1 MIKKKE
7 FSEMWEKQGWID
19 RDEICAI
26 LGMANA
32 PTVIKK
38 LKKMRLPHIV
48 IPCESSENPESHARC
63 LFYREHVE
71 MIAKDKVATEK
82 PSGNDQE
89 IRLKK
94 LEALI
99 NKIAQD
105 LGVE

>member
-7 FSEMWEKQGWID
+7 FSEMWERQGWID
-19 RDEICAI
+19 RNEISKI
-26 LGMANA
+26 LGLANA

-48 IPCESSENPESHARC
+48 IPCENSDNPESHARC

-71 MIAKDKVATEK
+71 MIAKNKTTTEK
-82 PSGNDQE
+82 PQSNDQE

-94 LEALI
+94 LEALM
-99 NKIAQD
+99 NKMAEE
-105 LGVE
+105 LGIE